1 MSRLD
6 LLGTRGG
13 LFKEGLVVAEKPM
26 SAKLSAKPLSAMSR
40 LDLLGTRGGLFKEG
54 LVVAEKPVNTKLN

>member
-1 MSRLD
+1 MSRLDLLGTRGGLFKEDLVVAEKPMSAKPMSAMSRLD

-26 SAKLSAKPLSAMSR
+26 SAKLIMR
-40 LDLLGTRGGLFKEG
+40 
-54 LVVAEKPVNTKLN
+54 V

>member
-26 SAKLSAKPLSAMSR
+26 SAMSR
-40 LDLLGTRGGLFKEG
+40 LDLLGTSGGLFKEG
-54 LVVAEKPVNTKLN
+54 LVVAEKPMSAKLIMRV